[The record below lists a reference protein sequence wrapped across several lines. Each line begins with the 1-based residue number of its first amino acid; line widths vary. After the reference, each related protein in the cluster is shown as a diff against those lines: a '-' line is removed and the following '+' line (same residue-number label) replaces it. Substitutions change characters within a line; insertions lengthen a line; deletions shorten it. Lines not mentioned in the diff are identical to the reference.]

1 MENVEFLG
9 IEFSKDQLVNWREH
23 FDVIDDCDD
32 LRLVSKKVYEHGE
45 DNGVFNNMKYRYVIV
60 VYGPDNG
67 MTTTNEETG
76 EEVDAE
82 CYAAY
87 LVPDMDCIHESKVK
101 SLQQCY
107 GLDHLTL
114 DEVKKCLSVADFAQE
129 GYGVSLG
136 EEIVEAKDQWNDDI
150 LNGFA
155 TAIDTINSLRG
166 FYLDR
171 YVNRIGMTGW
181 DFLEMAM
188 SEKEIS
194 NFVCRH

>member
-60 VYGPDNG
+60 VDGPDHE
-67 MTTTNEETG
+67 MTIDDEEEG
-76 EEVDAE
+76 QVEAE
-82 CYAAY
+82 LYACY
-87 LVPDMDCIHESKVK
+87 LVPDMDYIHESKVK
-101 SLQQCY
+101 CLQELY

-114 DEVKKCLSVADFAQE
+114 DEVKNCLTLADFANE
-129 GYGVSLG
+129 GYGVCLG
-136 EEIVEAKDQWNDDI
+136 SELVKATDKWNDDI

-155 TAIDTINSLRG
+155 TALNTVNSMRG

-171 YVNRIGMTGW
+171 YVNMMGMTGW
-181 DFLEMAM
+181 DFLEITM
-188 SEKEIS
+188 SEKDLRD
-194 NFVCRH
+194 FVCRH

>member
-9 IEFSKDQLVNWREH
+9 IKFSNNQLVDWHEK
-23 FDVIDDCDD
+23 FDVVDDFDNLC
-32 LRLVSKKVYEHGE
+32 LVSKQVYEHGE
-45 DNGVFNNMKYRYVIV
+45 DDGVFNRMKYRYVII
-60 VYGPDNG
+60 VYGPDDG
-67 MTTTNEETG
+67 LTIKNEEG

-136 EEIVEAKDQWNDDI
+136 EEIVEAKEQWNDDI
-150 LNGFA
+150 LNIFA

-171 YVNRIGMTGW
+171 YVNGIDMTGW
-181 DFLEMAM
+181 DFLEIAM

-194 NFVCRH
+194 NFVCQH